1 MKPIIIA
8 IVGKS
13 GSGKTYMA
21 EFLRSK
27 LNVPAIVS
35 YTTRPMRLGE
45 VNGKDHFFIS
55 EGQVPHKEHM
65 VSYTKFGG
73 YEYFSLHSQ
82 IPDNGICTYVIDEKG
97 LEELTSHFTDRYEI
111 ISVLILCPVEKL
123 ATRGIDPKRIKK
135 DRERKHL
142 STQFFDCIIRNDGS
156 IEEFEY
162 RIMCQFN
169 NL

>member
-13 GSGKTYMA
+13 GSGKTYMT
-21 EFLRSK
+21 EFLQSK

-35 YTTRPMRLGE
+35 YTTRPMRSGE
-45 VNGKDHFFIS
+45 INGKDHYFIS
-55 EGQVPHKEHM
+55 EKQIPRKEQKLAC
-65 VSYTKFGG
+65 TRFGG
-73 YEYFSLHSQ
+73 YEYFSLHTQ
-82 IPDNGICTYVIDEKG
+82 IPNNGICTYVIDEKG
-97 LEELTSHFTDRYEI
+97 LEELTNRFADRYEI

-123 ATRGIDPKRIKK
+123 EARGIDPHRIKR

-142 STQFFDCIIRNDGS
+142 SSQFFDCIICNDS
-156 IEEFEY
+156 SKEEFEY

>member
-13 GSGKTYMA
+13 GSGKTYMT
-21 EFLRSK
+21 EFLQSK
-27 LNVPAIVS
+27 LNVSAIVS
-35 YTTRPMRLGE
+35 YTTSPMRSGE
-45 VNGKDHFFIS
+45 INGKDHYFIS
-55 EGQVPHKEHM
+55 EKQVPHKEHM
-65 VSYTKFGG
+65 LVYTRFGE

-82 IPDNGICTYVIDEKG
+82 IPNNGICTYVIDEKG
-97 LEELTSHFTDRYEI
+97 LEELTNRFADRYEI
-111 ISVLILCPVEKL
+111 ISVLLLCPMEKL
-123 ATRGIDPKRIKK
+123 AIRGIDPKRIKR
-135 DRERKHL
+135 DRERKRL
-142 STQFFDCIIRNDGS
+142 STQFFDCIICNDGS